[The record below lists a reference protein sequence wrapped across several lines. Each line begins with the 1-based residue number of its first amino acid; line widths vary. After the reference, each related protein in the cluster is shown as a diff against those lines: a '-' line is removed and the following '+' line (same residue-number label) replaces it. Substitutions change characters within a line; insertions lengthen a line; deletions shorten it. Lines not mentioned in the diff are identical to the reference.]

1 MRTKPM
7 IRDLRDKIARVR
19 LEEREEFVKE
29 VFELCFG
36 INALPSELNNED
48 NVTAEDRRPSF
59 SYDEALE
66 RLKELDKHAYLYEE
80 EKGLL

>member
-1 MRTKPM
+1 MRELHYHP
-7 IRDLRDKIARVR
+7 DNEAL
-19 LEEREEFVKE
+19 LQEREEFVTE

-36 INALPSELNNED
+36 IFALPSELNTS
-48 NVTAEDRRPSF
+48 VHEDRRPSF